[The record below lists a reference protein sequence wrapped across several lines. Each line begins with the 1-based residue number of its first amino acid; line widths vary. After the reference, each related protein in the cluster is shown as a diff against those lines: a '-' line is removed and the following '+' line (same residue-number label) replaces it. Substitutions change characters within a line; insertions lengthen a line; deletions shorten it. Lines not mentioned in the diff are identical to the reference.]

1 MYTSSTSPIS
11 SMRINYPQSSPMSF
25 RSSNG
30 NGRTTFPI
38 SSSPMNRPFIK
49 PAAPKIGVKP
59 PSFQASATSRLKASP
74 RINSSGPRGLNRP
87 GESKNMCRLR
97 VTSQKVGENASLG
110 MAGGFAAG
118 GIHGSTAGGVAGAT
132 TGFIQGAR
140 KAYKGCK

>member
-11 SMRINYPQSSPMSF
+11 PMMINCPQSSSMSLKP
-25 RSSNG
+25 SNG
-30 NGRTTFPI
+30 NGMKTFPI
-38 SSSPMNRPFIK
+38 SSSPMKRPFIT
-49 PAAPKIGVKP
+49 APQIGVKP

-74 RINSSGPRGLNRP
+74 RIKSSGPRGLNRP

-97 VTSQKVGENASLG
+97 VTSEKVGENASLG

-118 GIHGSTAGGVAGAT
+118 GIHGSTAGGVAGVT
-132 TGFIQGAR
+132 TGFIQGGR